1 MTKMLKEIEKVEQL
15 KGEPRR
21 RWFASPSLDLFLWYD
36 DDDNIIQFQI
46 CYDKGPDEQALTW
59 HHEKGLMH
67 HKVDD
72 GENRSFRMKG
82 TPIMISNSNFNTNE
96 IIPKFEQL
104 AGDLEYS
111 IVNFILTQL
120 AQE

>member
-1 MTKMLKEIEKVEQL
+1 MLKEIKKVEQL

-21 RWFASPSLDLFLWYD
+21 RWFASTALDLFLWYD
-36 DDDNIIQFQI
+36 DDNNIVQFQI

-82 TPIMISNSNFNTNE
+82 TPIMVSNSNFNTNE
-96 IIPKFEQL
+96 ILTKFEQL

-111 IVNFILTQL
+111 IVNFILSQL
-120 AQE
+120 RQK